1 MDTLISCKKPPIGW
15 CLGVVL
21 ATYIASVSG
30 ASVPPTAQ
38 SRKPELT
45 RSLSVTTAGS
55 TRRSLTLDQA
65 LQEAVTRNPELRV
78 AKQEW
83 IAACERIPQAGALDD
98 PKLMIGYE
106 FALDPFGR
114 REMPL
119 DMKKWTTDRAIV
131 GFSWMISPSRKRR
144 QRTEL
149 AIYEAAVAA
158 ANYRRMVYEIRRKA
172 AQAYAEMFYGREKLR
187 IADENVATLRQI
199 YEVALHRF
207 HASEMTQSELT
218 KIEIESLRAESAQTE
233 AKLAYDRALASFN
246 GVRYHPPTT
255 LVTVS
260 DIPWVKL
267 PTRSAA
273 QLLQRAARNNP
284 ELEELRNELEARGA
298 EVVLAELQ
306 RMPDLELSLPN
317 VRTLSQMLMVGVT
330 LPFFN
335 RARIDAAIREAEAR
349 REAALA
355 RLRGGES
362 DVGVRLLVALSMISD
377 AERIIADYGARIESK
392 TSGLLELQLQ
402 NYAVDRDDLLN
413 VLDTQRMLLD
423 IQQLVARARADRL
436 VGVAELEEILGEP
449 LMTRTFPRL
458 SVSRQLQDQLSPPSS
473 SGRFQGDLKGA
484 KK

>member
-1 MDTLISCKKPPIGW
+1 ML
-15 CLGVVL
+15 
-21 ATYIASVSG
+21 
-30 ASVPPTAQ
+30 
-38 SRKPELT
+38 
-45 RSLSVTTAGS
+45 
-55 TRRSLTLDQA
+55 
-65 LQEAVTRNPELRV
+65 
-78 AKQEW
+78 
-83 IAACERIPQAGALDD
+83 
-98 PKLMIGYE
+98 GYE

-149 AIYEAAVAA
+149 AVYEAAVAA
-158 ANYRRMVYEIRRKA
+158 ANYRRMVYEIRRKS
-172 AQAYAEMFYGREKLR
+172 GPSLCGSVLRERKLR
-187 IADENVATLRQI
+187 IADQNAATLRQI

-207 HASEMTQSELT
+207 HASEMIVQAELT

-233 AKLAYDRALASFN
+233 AQLAYDRAVASFN
-246 GVRYHPPTT
+246 GLRFYPPTT
-255 LVTVS
+255 PVTVS
-260 DIPWVKL
+260 DIPGVKL
-267 PTRSAA
+267 PTRSAT

-284 ELEELRNELEARGA
+284 ELEELRNELEARGV

-306 RMPDLELSLPN
+306 RMPDFELSLPD
-317 VRTLSQMLMVGVT
+317 VRTLSQMLMISMT

-355 RLRGGES
+355 RLHGGES
-362 DVGVRLLVALSMISD
+362 DVGVRLLVAISMITD

-402 NYAVDRDDLLN
+402 NYAVDREDLLN

-436 VGVAELEEILGEP
+436 VGVAELEDILGEP
-449 LMTRTFPRL
+449 LMPPTLPRL
-458 SVSRQLQDQLSPPSS
+458 SVPRQPQDQRYPPSS
-473 SGRFQGDLKGA
+473 SSRLEGRLKGA
-484 KK
+484 GK